1 MASRGNEQHMK
12 EAIENLLQSYS
23 LKGKV
28 NEKRLVAAWQDL
40 MGKKIAQHTRKIY
53 ISHNKLFLTIDSA
66 PLKQELS
73 FARDKIVE
81 LVNERLGENVVDE
94 VVIK

>member
-1 MASRGNEQHMK
+1 MASRGNEQNMK
-12 EAIENLLQSYS
+12 EAIDQLLDSYR

-28 NEKRLVAAWQDL
+28 NEKRLVAAWQEL
-40 MGKKIAQHTRKIY
+40 MGKKIAQHTRKLY
-53 ISHNKLFLTIDSA
+53 ISNNKLFLTIDSA

-73 FARDKIVE
+73 FAKNKIVE
-81 LVNERLGENVVDE
+81 LVNEKLGENVVKD